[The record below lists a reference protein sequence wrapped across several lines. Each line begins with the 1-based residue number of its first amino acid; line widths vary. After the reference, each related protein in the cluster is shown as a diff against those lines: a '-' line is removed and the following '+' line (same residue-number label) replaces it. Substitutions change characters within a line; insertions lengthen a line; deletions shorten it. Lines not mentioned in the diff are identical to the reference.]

1 MKKLIGLLLLLPI
14 SAFANVNFYG
24 QCNYE
29 GPSVTLEPGE
39 YTAADLA
46 KRGIPD
52 NAIAAVKFEK
62 GYVVTLHEDDGF
74 KGRYGTLKSSDSCL
88 ENNNFNNLVSSLTIK
103 APEQAFGQ
111 KESILFG
118 NSSLEAKKPANVKGQ
133 VTVYSDCNYAG
144 LAAVLPVG
152 DYNLAQLKKFG
163 LANNE
168 ISSAKVPKGMS
179 LTVFENDFLRG
190 DSASTSGDVKCI
202 DTGDFANR
210 ITSVSVTG
218 GSDLAVAATAPAA
231 KGAVTVYDQC
241 NYTGQSASL
250 QVGEYTNADL
260 NALGISNNTI
270 SALQVGEGY
279 QAELFINDFHRGD
292 SGTLSTNNPCLI
304 GRYNDAITSIV
315 VRKVDGA
322 AATAGAAKMVATVYE
337 HCNFRGGSAELPV
350 GRHSASALKDLRVAQ
365 DTASSIKLSPGFR
378 ATLYEGANF
387 NGKSVV
393 VTGDDDCLD
402 NDDLNE
408 KMSSIVIE
416 NSAIKAISKAQGGDF
431 VSQPN
436 QSSTSKSDDLVAGLT
451 CVQQFVEKNAC
462 DERRWET
469 MEARCQLARVEEL
482 SDGYLEGHVAAGN
495 CNAELWDEL
504 VRRTA
509 NPHLR

>member
-1 MKKLIGLLLLLPI
+1 MKKLIGLFLLLPV

-46 KRGIPD
+46 DRGIPD

-74 KGRYGTLKSSDSCL
+74 KGRFGTLKSSDSCL
-88 ENNNFNNLVSSLTIK
+88 ENNKFNNLVSSLIIK
-103 APEQAFGQ
+103 ASEQSFGN

-118 NSSLEAKKPANVKGQ
+118 NASLDAKKPTDVKGQ
-133 VTVYSDCNYAG
+133 ITVYSDCNYAG
-144 LAAVLPVG
+144 ASAKLSVG

-163 LANNE
+163 LGNND
-168 ISSAKVPKGMS
+168 ISSAKVPKGLS

-190 DSASTSGDVKCI
+190 DSASASGDVKCI

-210 ITSVSVTG
+210 ITSVSVSG
-218 GSDLAVAATAPAA
+218 GNDSAVAAPAPAA
-231 KGAVTVYDQC
+231 TGGVTVYEQC
-241 NYTGQSASL
+241 NYKGKSALL

-260 NALGISNNTI
+260 NSMGISNNSI

-279 QAELFINDFHRGD
+279 QAELYINDFHRGD
-292 SGTLSTNNPCLI
+292 SGTLGTNNPCLV
-304 GRYNDAITSIV
+304 GRYNDAITSMII
-315 VRKVDGA
+315 RKIDGA
-322 AATAGAAKMVATVYE
+322 AATADPEKMVATVYE

-350 GRHSASALKDLRVAQ
+350 GKHSASALKDMRVGQ
-365 DTASSIKLSPGFR
+365 DTASSIKLSPGYR

-387 NGKSVV
+387 DGKSVL

-408 KMSSIVIE
+408 QVSSMIIE
-416 NSAIKAISKAQGGDF
+416 NAAIRATTGVQDNF

-436 QSSTSKSDDLVAGLT
+436 QSSSSKSDDLVAGLT

-469 MEARCQLARVEEL
+469 MEARCQLLRVEEL

-495 CNAELWDEL
+495 CNTELWDEL